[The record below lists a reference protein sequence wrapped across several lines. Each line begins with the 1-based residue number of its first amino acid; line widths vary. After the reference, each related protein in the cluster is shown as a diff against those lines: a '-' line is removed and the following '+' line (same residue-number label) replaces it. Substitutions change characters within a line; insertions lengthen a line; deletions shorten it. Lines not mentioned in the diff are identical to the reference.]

1 MKETMKTMR
10 KKKNVCGKNKTTSVE
25 KGKEVKEVYIT
36 NNKSIASEIDNL
48 W

>member
-1 MKETMKTMR
+1 MKTMR

>member
-1 MKETMKTMR
+1 M
-10 KKKNVCGKNKTTSVE
+10 KNVCGRNKTISVE
-25 KGKEVKEVYIT
+25 KGKEVNEVYIT